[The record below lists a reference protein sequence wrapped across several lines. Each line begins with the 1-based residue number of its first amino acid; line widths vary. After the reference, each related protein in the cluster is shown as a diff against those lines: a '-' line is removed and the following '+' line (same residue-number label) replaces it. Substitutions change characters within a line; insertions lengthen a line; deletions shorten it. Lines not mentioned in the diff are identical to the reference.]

1 MPGPDSSEEVCN
13 ALCRSDFYDPLLV
26 GFGELQ
32 DGGYCICYYT
42 GGSVPPIKPP
52 KNTEYGQNVY
62 PGNGPVISSTGYSGK
77 NCYAYAQVS
86 CLKGLLCKCILITT
100 YLFNASPKPFRVSQ
114 GTGSPTTPGAT
125 KSPISPSPTG
135 TATSAPTP
143 RGITDYNFID
153 SGIVSC
159 SCVLSAV
166 LHAILILNL
175 FFSSAKM
182 SMTTSSLSLGHLDLI
197 QRQ

>member
-1 MPGPDSSEEVCN
+1 MRNPGCV
-13 ALCRSDFYDPLLV
+13 
-26 GFGELQ
+26 
-32 DGGYCICYYT
+32 CYYS
-42 GGSVPPIKPP
+42 GGSVPSIKPP
-52 KNTEYGQNVY
+52 KNLFYQHESGL
-62 PGNGPVISSTGYSGK
+62 GNGPVISSTGNPLSYV

-86 CLKGLLCKCILITT
+86 CLQGLLCKCILITT